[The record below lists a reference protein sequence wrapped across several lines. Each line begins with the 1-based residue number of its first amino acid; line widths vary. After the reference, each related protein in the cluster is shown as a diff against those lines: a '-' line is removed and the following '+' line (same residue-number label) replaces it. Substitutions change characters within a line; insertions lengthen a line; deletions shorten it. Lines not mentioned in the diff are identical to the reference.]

1 MPLFEPSA
9 AELAV
14 ARPLIDWLNESPP
27 AEVATELMAAFGPGG
42 PTNGAGLT
50 RDKLVE
56 WMFRAY
62 PKPGAP
68 GNGMFSVNTAAQYP
82 VGRPVLEALQLL
94 EHAELV
100 MYDHWF
106 DHNYPQLTW
115 LATRLGLSTL
125 AAGKDAVRQRIA
137 DRTGR

>member
-56 WMFRAY
+56 
-62 PKPGAP
+62 
-68 GNGMFSVNTAAQYP
+68 
-82 VGRPVLEALQLL
+82 
-94 EHAELV
+94 
-100 MYDHWF
+100 
-106 DHNYPQLTW
+106 
-115 LATRLGLSTL
+115 
-125 AAGKDAVRQRIA
+125 
-137 DRTGR
+137 